1 MEWKNIFIPLEPMGQ
16 PADDGAAAVLFLV
29 SDQAGYIT
37 GTTVNMRG
45 GLATV

>member
-16 PADDGAAAVLFLV
+16 PADGAAAVLFLV
-29 SDQAGYIT
+29 SDEAGYIT
-37 GTTVNMRG
+37 GQTVNVSG